1 MVDNIPVGSYAAV
14 PGAQEKIF
22 SRGFPVGF
30 VTPGGPKGSNG
41 VAHNLNNHLRIIM
54 KYHDD
59 EDGMNDQLGEPT
71 TKVVGFRVEPM
82 SVKHEYNGDTF
93 VAGQTTLTTCPVDG
107 GSRAYQTVDRTSD
120 GTVIFTYDVVWEK
133 SAVEWSERW
142 DVYLNSS
149 APNEKVSACA
159 TVAVTLCCRTGNPHN
174 AAPKPGEP
182 VNLSICHVLTAYV
195 INILLML
202 PTKNATAGALVQYLE
217 QLHDRAVP
225 ERDDRRHPAACP
237 PQGELCSGGFSHCD
251 SCGARPW
258 LCPVETLCAEVFP

>member
-1 MVDNIPVGSYAAV
+1 
-14 PGAQEKIF
+14 
-22 SRGFPVGF
+22 

-149 APNEKVSACA
+149 APNEKVSACTMLA
-159 TVAVTLCCRTGNPHN
+159 LHAVLSQVLPDEQYSGNASQPMTLPSLSTCYNYALHYT
-174 AAPKPGEP
+174 AAG
-182 VNLSICHVLTAYV
+182 T
-195 INILLML
+195 
-202 PTKNATAGALVQYLE
+202 LVQYLK

-225 ERDDRRHPAACP
+225 ERDDRRHPAARP
-237 PQGELCSGGFSHCD
+237 PQGELCSEGFSHCD
-251 SCGARPW
+251 LRGAR
-258 LCPVETLCAEVFP
+258 PVETLCADVFP